1 MATKTKTKTEE
12 TALAQK
18 KDYLA
23 EFPVFAPDQREDAM
37 EAISTNLGS
46 GIKITDLTK
55 VTVPL
60 GGGLAFNVMTAEGPS
75 SVNTLTG
82 IILLAQ
88 EGKALF
94 LKSMEEAPNSPPACY
109 SNDGI
114 TGIGDPFE
122 TGEVS
127 EHKCATCPKNQFGS
141 ATRGSGKGKACK
153 DTRPLYLL
161 EQGSVLPTIV
171 QVPPTSLKH
180 LQKYMGTL
188 CKGGVPYY
196 GVIVEIG
203 LAQEQTPPPMHSVLT
218 FKSVSMIPKEQRAG
232 IKEFRAIFEKFA
244 SQAVPMQDE
253 PQGAPSNESEEDYN
267 PFPEDEA

>member
-1 MATKTKTKTEE
+1 MTTKTKTVE
-12 TALAQK
+12 TAIAQK
-18 KDYLA
+18 QDYLA
-23 EFPVFAPDQREDAM
+23 EFPVFDPDQRADAM

-60 GGGLAFNVMTAEGPS
+60 GGGLAFNVMTPEGPTS
-75 SVNTLTG
+75 EQTLTG
-82 IILLAQ
+82 IILLAL

-94 LKSMEEAPNSPPACY
+94 LKSLEEAPNSPPACY

-114 TGIGDPFE
+114 TGFGDPFE
-122 TGEVS
+122 MGEVS
-127 EHKCATCPKNQFGS
+127 ERQCATCPKNQFGS

-153 DTRPLYLL
+153 DTRPIYLL

-188 CKGGVPYY
+188 CKGGIPYF

-218 FKSVSMIPKEQRAG
+218 FKSVSMIPKEQRGAV
-232 IKEFRAIFEKFA
+232 KEFRAIFEKFTA
-244 SQAVPMQDE
+244 QAVPSQDE
-253 PQGAPSNESEEDYN
+253 YQPPADNSSAEDYN
-267 PFPEDEA
+267 PFPEEAA

>member
-1 MATKTKTKTEE
+1 MATKTKTKE

-18 KDYLA
+18 QDYLA
-23 EFPVFAPDQREDAM
+23 EFPVFAHDQREDAM

-46 GIKITDLTK
+46 GIKIADLTK

-75 SVNTLTG
+75 SEKTLTG

-122 TGEVS
+122 TGEVC

-188 CKGGVPYY
+188 CKGAIPYY

-218 FKSVSMIPKEQRAG
+218 FKSVSMIPKEQRAAV
-232 IKEFRAIFEKFA
+232 KEFRAIFEKFA
-244 SQAVPMQDE
+244 QQTVPMPDE
-253 PQGAPSNESEEDYN
+253 PGGAPSNESQEDYD
-267 PFPEDEA
+267 PFPEEEA

>member
-1 MATKTKTKTEE
+1 MAKKTEE

-18 KDYLA
+18 QDYLA
-23 EFPVFAPDQREDAM
+23 EFPVFAHDQREDAM

-60 GGGLAFNVMTAEGPS
+60 GGGLAFNVMTAEGPTS
-75 SVNTLTG
+75 EQTLTG

-94 LKSMEEAPNSPPACY
+94 LKSMEEEPNSPPACY
-109 SNDGI
+109 SNDGV

-122 TGEVS
+122 TGEVG
-127 EHKCATCPKNQFGS
+127 EHRCATCPKNVFGS

-161 EQGSVLPTIV
+161 EQGSILPTVV

-180 LQKYMGTL
+180 LQRYMGTL
-188 CKGGVPYY
+188 CKGGIPYF
-196 GVIVEIG
+196 GVVVEIG

-218 FKSVSMIPKEQRAG
+218 FKSVSVIPREERAAV
-232 IKEFRAIFEKFA
+232 KEFRAIFEQFA
-244 SQAVPMQDE
+244 ANAVPIQDE
-253 PQGAPSNESEEDYN
+253 PQGAPSNESQEDYD
-267 PFPEDEA
+267 PFPEEEA